1 MVSSSD
7 DLFLNYHIMH
17 PGGASE
23 PADPNGAFFYGNK
36 YHLHYI
42 LQHDYQFGDDSK
54 KSYSY
59 IHITSD
65 DLLNWHWEKT
75 TLQPSFTGH
84 GMYSGTGFLTKS
96 GTPAIIYHGESTGKN
111 FVVTANDDGLN
122 SWNAPVAIQTEDLPD
137 GPHDRW
143 DPDCFVIGDQY

>member
-1 MVSSSD
+1 MVSTSD

-42 LQHDYQFGDDSK
+42 LQHDYRFGDNSK

-96 GTPAIIYHGESTGKN
+96 GTPAIIYHG
-111 FVVTANDDGLN
+111 
-122 SWNAPVAIQTEDLPD
+122 
-137 GPHDRW
+137 
-143 DPDCFVIGDQY
+143 